1 MEIKTWPLLHWLLL
15 HRNLQRFATEDSWY
29 YKQGTLLPK
38 HLVDDP
44 LKAYEKALK
53 RTEFKGSNER
63 GRLFNPTLEEMRD
76 HQKERPNSRFSD
88 EIDETKDI
96 YESEDEL

>member
-1 MEIKTWPLLHWLLL
+1 M
-15 HRNLQRFATEDSWY
+15 
-29 YKQGTLLPK
+29 
-38 HLVDDP
+38 
-44 LKAYEKALK
+44 K